1 MVGEA
6 MSRVDKVRARARFLV
21 VAMSILAGVASP
33 VAEGFA
39 DWRETTTSIKDQIAM
54 LQPPIGPHSMDIEYM
69 GRGEVR
75 LSGVVASEDARA
87 RAGEVA
93 ARTAG
98 VSKVDNDLAVSP
110 SGRRYEEPP
119 RRGERVESQAEVAQI
134 KQALRDKV
142 TEGRYV
148 ITIESFPES
157 VVIRGTAENLP
168 TKEQIH
174 RVTSSISRR
183 TVIDY
188 VEVRPFE
195 TDAAIKES
203 IERMLESEYPR
214 LIRDLDV
221 RVADGVATI
230 RGDAASR
237 RDVDK
242 VLSSVLMVQGVGDVR
257 SELTVGRRPY
267 TRR

>member
-1 MVGEA
+1 MN
-6 MSRVDKVRARARFLV
+6 RVEKVRASGRSVLM
-21 VAMSILAGVASP
+21 AMSVLVSMAAPAAQS
-33 VAEGFA
+33 FA
-39 DWRETTTSIKDQIAM
+39 DWQDTTTSIKDQIAM
-54 LQPPIGPHSMDIEYM
+54 LQPPLGPHSMDIEYL

-93 ARTAG
+93 AHTSG
-98 VSKVDNDLAVSP
+98 VLKVDNELSVS
-110 SGRRYEEPP
+110 STGRRFEEPS
-119 RRGERVESQAEVAQI
+119 RRGERPEPQGEVAQI

-148 ITIESFPES
+148 VTLENLPDTL
-157 VVIRGTAENLP
+157 VIRGTAENRP

-174 RVTSSISRR
+174 RVASSISRH
-183 TVIDY
+183 TVLDY

-221 RVADGVATI
+221 RVADGIATI

-242 VLSSVLMVQGVGDVR
+242 VLSSVLMVRGVGDVR
-257 SELTVGRRPY
+257 SELTVRRQPY
-267 TRR
+267 TRQSR

>member
-1 MVGEA
+1 MN
-6 MSRVDKVRARARFLV
+6 RVEKARARARCVL
-21 VAMSILAGVASP
+21 VAMGMLVSVAAP
-33 VAEGFA
+33 VAKGFA
-39 DWRETTTSIKDQIAM
+39 DWQDTTTSIKDQIAM
-54 LQPPIGPHSMDIEYM
+54 LQPPLGPHSMDIEYM

-93 ARTAG
+93 AHTAG
-98 VSKVDNDLAVSP
+98 VSKVDNELSVSAT
-110 SGRRYEEPP
+110 GRRYEEPP
-119 RRGERVESQAEVAQI
+119 RRGERTESQGEVAQI

-148 ITIESFPES
+148 VTIESLPES
-157 VVIRGTAENLP
+157 IVIRGTAENRP

-174 RVTSSISRR
+174 RVASSISRR
-183 TVIDY
+183 TVLDY

-203 IERMLESEYPR
+203 IDRMLESEYPR

-221 RVADGVATI
+221 RVADGIATI

-242 VLSSVLMVQGVGDVR
+242 VLSSVLMVRGVGDVR
-257 SELTVGRRPY
+257 SELTVNGRPY
-267 TRR
+267 TRK